1 MQNSPIP
8 HQCHLTSALVDMKR
22 FRNLSMAFLFLH
34 LPASP
39 STTRP
44 APRVPNY
51 PSNAQ
56 CHHNSTSIVGDSI
69 SMGSSSFCQRFK
81 FCHVNSQS
89 FDLLATAPGVPV
101 VPTPLEPHLIQ
112 KVRTLYCSAGALLKP
127 AEDMAFIKHQNKKD
141 DSLLWWKRI
150 HQFQSPHFILSNR
163 ISPWWKYEWRRNGHN
178 EC

>member
-8 HQCHLTSALVDMKR
+8 HQCHLTSALVDMNR

-56 CHHNSTSIVGDSI
+56 CHHNSTSIVVDGKLLVLPAV
-69 SMGSSSFCQRFK
+69 Q
-81 FCHVNSQS
+81 NS
-89 FDLLATAPGVPV
+89 ATLSPSPGIPV

-141 DSLLWWKRI
+141 DSLL
-150 HQFQSPHFILSNR
+150 
-163 ISPWWKYEWRRNGHN
+163 
-178 EC
+178 

>member
-8 HQCHLTSALVDMKR
+8 HQCHLTSALVDMNR

-69 SMGSSSFCQRFK
+69 SMGSFSFCQRFK
-81 FCHVNSQS
+81 LCHVKSQS
-89 FDLLATAPGVPV
+89 RDSSSANPTRTGSNSESSNFVLFCGSSAQTGRRYGVHQ
-101 VPTPLEPHLIQ
+101 TPKQ
-112 KVRTLYCSAGALLKP
+112 KRRLPPLMETDTSISVTSFY
-127 AEDMAFIKHQNKKD
+127 
-141 DSLLWWKRI
+141 SL
-150 HQFQSPHFILSNR
+150 
-163 ISPWWKYEWRRNGHN
+163 
-178 EC
+178 